1 MLSTS
6 VCNYIRNPDVKLSAV
21 RFLHNGAVIDE
32 TVEFLI
38 IEVAV
43 LFKLSKGFL
52 LCSQSDLYVFSLDEE
67 NKIGDFLFC
76 TDFSIKKAKKT
87 FST

>member
-1 MLSTS
+1 
-6 VCNYIRNPDVKLSAV
+6 
-21 RFLHNGAVIDE
+21 LHNGAVIDE

-52 LCSQSDLYVFSLDEE
+52 LCSQSDLYVFSLD
-67 NKIGDFLFC
+67 K
-76 TDFSIKKAKKT
+76 TKKEIFFFVHFFHQKSKKT
-87 FST
+87 FGT